1 MFILKVIILIHIL
14 IIILMSYLFASF
26 SSIPARCCSYS
37 HFLLIWAFSFH
48 SFFYF
53 PSWGAGLA
61 PSSGLC
67 LSSSSR
73 LFGQVGIAS
82 PSGAFWS
89 LGALLIRA
97 WGLKRPTLAIWAY
110 SLVISVNGLAILILK
125 LIDCPGGWTAHPDSS
140 WFSSSAALSS
150 HILPGAFQVMLETS
164 FTSLVQFGCSFEKFY
179 CWGLRRPEYRSFD
192 WLLHRGFGQRPCQM
206 VSNLSMFG
214 FKGCRRGSGKCTQNH
229 WKVGWRWNWNP
240 LQSYACVYWKITIGG
255 WYLLKSGLG
264 MLNLI
269 PEIQSWTLIVSCS
282 DHRAHLKYIQ
292 ILIESLAP
300 RKPAAGQISAWDST
314 RHHHILSEA
323 TRPPR
328 SLGNIFCTHLN
339 AIWAFCSFV
348 PESSFPS
355 SNSLW
360 NFWFGFDS
368 GFDFGFGSGSSSLT
382 AKCLKFLSHD
392 CRFAMLSLPFG
403 CHLRELCLIEVENT
417 LVMLHW
423 MHLNLLSCHL
433 RRTYSDSAAQN

>member
-1 MFILKVIILIHIL
+1 MFIWKLLIYYPHFNYIFDVF
-14 IIILMSYLFASF
+14 LFASF
-26 SSIPARCCSYS
+26 SSILVWCCFCF
-37 HFLLIWAFSFH
+37 HFLLIWVFFCQPI
-48 SFFYF
+48 FYF
-53 PSWGAGLA
+53 PSWGVGLA
-61 PSSGLC
+61 PLSGLC

-82 PSGAFWS
+82 PSGASWS

-97 WGLKRPTLAIWAY
+97 WGSKRPTSATWAY

-125 LIDCPGGWTAHPDSS
+125 LIDCPADWAAHPDFS

-179 CWGLRRPEYRSFD
+179 CWGLRRLEYRSFD
-192 WLLHRGFGQRPCQM
+192 WLLHRGFGLRPCQM
-206 VSNLSMFG
+206 VSNLLMLG
-214 FKGCRRGSGKCTQNH
+214 FKGCHRGSGKCTQNH
-229 WKVGWRWNWNP
+229 SKVGWRWNWNP
-240 LQSYACVYWKITIGG
+240 LRSYACVYWKITIGG
-255 WYLLKSGLG
+255 WYLLESGLG

-300 RKPAAGQISAWDST
+300 RKPAAAQISASDST
-314 RHHHILSEA
+314 RHHRILPEA
-323 TRPPR
+323 GRQPR
-328 SLGNIFCTHLN
+328 SLGNIFCTHLD

-360 NFWFGFDS
+360 NFWFGSDS
-368 GFDFGFGSGSSSLT
+368 GFDFGFGSKSSSLT
-382 AKCLKFLSHD
+382 AKCLKSLSHD
-392 CRFAMLSLPFG
+392 CRFAMLSPPFE

-423 MHLNLLSCHL
+423 MHLNSLSCHL
-433 RRTYSDSAAQN
+433 WRTYSDSAAQN